1 MLWKLLCFVLTER
14 KTIRIMYSKGI
25 HALVSND
32 TLDWHLDAFDWHFD
46 QCQTD
51 SQSRLE
57 QHLVWLSIYMHSTI
71 GWYSAKCQLANMY
84 WLTLIGCL
92 HSINMHSTVGQCSAK
107 CWLAHM
113 YWLTLDSMS
122 ANSSWLSPNCQLR
135 SGSMIVDWVLSKV
148 SIENQ
153 LSVNQG
159 SLEGQSTVEC
169 EWLGALMIQQ

>member
-1 MLWKLLCFVLTER
+1 MPWCQMILLIDIWMHL
-14 KTIRIMYSKGI
+14 IGI
-25 HALVSND
+25 SINARPTVSQDLNNILFGSQSTCIQPLVD
-32 TLDWHLDAFDWHFD
+32 TLLSVNWPICIDWH
-46 QCQTD
+46 
-51 SQSRLE
+51 S
-57 QHLVWLSIYMHSTI
+57 
-71 GWYSAKCQLANMY
+71 
-84 WLTLIGCL
+84 IGCL